1 MNERMSRML
10 LVTLL
15 AMFGTAAGAA
25 ASAQT
30 QVSADWLV
38 DLRTV
43 LTVGGVVLPAT
54 WWLSRAFTRIS
65 DRLEAGDVR
74 FAALERTLARMEE
87 RLAKLPCKSCEECA
101 RQRAENERN

>member
-1 MNERMSRML
+1 ML
-10 LVTLL
+10 LVTLA
-15 AMFGTAAGAA
+15 AMLGTGAGQAATGV
-25 ASAQT
+25 SPQI
-30 QVSADWLV
+30 SADWLV

-74 FAALERTLARMEE
+74 FAALERTLARMED
-87 RLAKLPCKSCEECA
+87 RLTKLPCKSSEECA

>member
-1 MNERMSRML
+1 MNRIGMW
-10 LVTLL
+10 LVTLV
-15 AMFGTAAGAA
+15 AMLGTGAGMAATGGAT
-25 ASAQT
+25 T

-74 FAALERTLARMEE
+74 FAALERTLARMEN
-87 RLAKLPCKSCEECA
+87 RLAKLPCKSSEECA

>member
-1 MNERMSRML
+1 MW
-10 LVTLL
+10 LVTLV
-15 AMFGTAAGAA
+15 AMLGTGAGMAATGGAT
-25 ASAQT
+25 T